1 MLATITSAEW
11 VGLSFVYL
19 GIVLM
24 ASMYV
29 RRHVPGLAASHI
41 PASVI
46 AGFLL
51 LLLGPQVLGHWT
63 GGDGL
68 VPQNVVDVLSQLPG
82 LLINVVFA
90 GIMVGK
96 ALPDV
101 RSIWT

>member
-1 MLATITSAEW
+1 VHPPPRA
-11 VGLSFVYL
+11 
-19 GIVLM
+19 
-24 ASMYV
+24 
-29 RRHVPGLAASHI
+29 GLAASHI

-51 LLLGPQVLGHWT
+51 LLLGPQVLGRAT

-68 VPQNVVDVLSQLPG
+68 VPQHIVDVLSTFPG

-101 RSIWT
+101 RAIWTQSAPVTARSPGWVGS